1 MDNITNYV
9 KIHFKGKEYIG
20 QVKNVDSVWQELR
33 SENGEYFFKLIR
45 YSVTIIEKD
54 TNCLISNI
62 EIKNFFDIK
71 PYEVNNG

>member
-9 KIHFKGKEYIG
+9 KIHSKGKDYIG
-20 QVKNVDSVWQELR
+20 QVKKIDSVWQSLR
-33 SENGEYFFKLIR
+33 SANGERFFELIH

-54 TNCLISNI
+54 TNCCMSGI

-71 PYEVNNG
+71 PYEVENG

>member
-9 KIHFKGKEYIG
+9 KIHFKGKDYIG
-20 QVKNVDSVWQELR
+20 QVKKIDSVWQALK
-33 SENGEYFFKLIR
+33 SANGERFFELIH

-54 TNCLISNI
+54 TNCCTSDI

-71 PYEVNNG
+71 PYEVENG

>member
-9 KIHFKGKEYIG
+9 KIHFKGKDYIG
-20 QVKNVDSVWQELR
+20 QVKNVDSDWQE
-33 SENGEYFFKLIR
+33 EIYANGERFLKLDH

-54 TNCLISNI
+54 TNCLISGI

-71 PYEVNNG
+71 PYEVDNG